1 MSHGHYTQVRVDWPS
16 GQASSMSLTE
26 VKHGCVQSE
35 TGWVTL
41 QMNDQNSSLCRPSEG
56 MWN

>member
-56 MWN
+56 M